1 MKNILLDSM
10 LHEYNL
16 IEHLYT
22 KLPEGA
28 AEWRP
33 AENMRSTLDL
43 LRYLAFIGTSGVE
56 TLHNG
61 GWGIPENIDKL
72 RARSAATKE
81 LGFADIPT
89 AIEKEKHHIKEL
101 MSAITPEDLEAETTY
116 PWGEKVKLGRALLEA
131 PLKYLT
137 AYRMQLFLYAKQNGA
152 EIGTANNWRGV
163 DPKPKPQAV

>member
-1 MKNILLDSM
+1 M

-22 KLPEGA
+22 KLPEGL

-33 AENMRSTLDL
+33 AENMRSTIDL

-56 TLHNG
+56 TLYNG

-81 LGFADIPT
+81 LGFADIPA

-101 MSAITPEDLEAETTY
+101 MSVITAEDLETETTY
-116 PWGEKVKLGRALLEA
+116 PWGEKEKLSRALLEA

-152 EIGTANNWRGV
+152 QIGTANNWRGV
-163 DPKPKPQAV
+163 DPKPKPQTT